1 MNKEEKALKLFQGV
15 TDVGDDL
22 IEEAGMVQ
30 RQKRKKTA
38 LWRWGLAAA
47 CLCLVLAGTAAAANP
62 QAVAEFIQRL
72 TLRVDDGG
80 YHVGGVPMTK
90 YPLSSFSPALLEA
103 SQGRDH
109 PVVTMCFST
118 WDEVRAFVGEEIPL
132 AWPDGGRDWGRDEKF
147 YVYLF
152 HVELEQLWGIDIRST
167 SISRQEK
174 VAIQIRTEHW
184 NGSEASSGMGLTEG
198 TAEPVGTHPMPD
210 GSAAEM
216 VRYLGTEEAP
226 HSYSTGY
233 FMRDGILY
241 EATALGNLSTK
252 EETVGRLERMLDSF
266 S

>member
-1 MNKEEKALKLFQGV
+1 MKENKARELFRAMA
-15 TDVGDDL
+15 DVGDDL
-22 IEEAGMVQ
+22 IDEAGTVP
-30 RQKRKKTA
+30 KRKKMPP
-38 LWRWGLAAA
+38 WRGAAIAA
-47 CLCLVLAGTAAAANP
+47 CLCLALLGTAAAANP

-72 TLRVDDGG
+72 TLRVDGGG

-109 PVVTMCFST
+109 PVVTRCFST

-132 AWPDGGRDWGRDEKF
+132 AWPDGGRDWGGDEKF

-152 HVELEQLWGIDIRST
+152 HVELEQLWGIDIGST
-167 SISRQEK
+167 SISRQEE

-184 NGSEASSGMGLTEG
+184 NGSEASSGMGLAEG

-226 HSYSTGY
+226 HAYSTGY

-252 EETVGRLERMLDSF
+252 EELVGRLERLLDSF

>member
-1 MNKEEKALKLFQGV
+1 MKENKARELFRAMA
-15 TDVGDDL
+15 DVGDDL
-22 IEEAGMVQ
+22 IDEAGTVP
-30 RQKRKKTA
+30 KRKKMPP
-38 LWRWGLAAA
+38 WRGAAIAA
-47 CLCLVLAGTAAAANP
+47 CLCLALLGTAAAANP
-62 QAVAEFIQRL
+62 RAVAEFIQRL
-72 TLRVDDGG
+72 TLRVDGGG

-109 PVVTMCFST
+109 PVVTRCFST

-132 AWPDGGRDWGRDEKF
+132 AWPDGGRDWGGDEKF

-152 HVELEQLWGIDIRST
+152 HVELEQLWGIDIGST
-167 SISRQEK
+167 SISRQEE

-184 NGSEASSGMGLTEG
+184 NGSEASSGMGLAEG
-198 TAEPVGTHPMPD
+198 TVEPVGTHPMPD

-226 HSYSTGY
+226 HAYSTGY

-252 EETVGRLERMLDSF
+252 EELVGRLERLLDSF

>member
-1 MNKEEKALKLFQGV
+1 MKENKARELFRAMA
-15 TDVGDDL
+15 DVGDDL
-22 IEEAGMVQ
+22 IDEAGTVP
-30 RQKRKKTA
+30 KRKKMPP
-38 LWRWGLAAA
+38 WRGAAIAA
-47 CLCLVLAGTAAAANP
+47 CLCLALLGTAFAAANP

-72 TLRVDDGG
+72 TLRVDGGG

-109 PVVTMCFST
+109 PVVTRCFST

-132 AWPDGGRDWGRDEKF
+132 AWPDGGRDWGGDEKF

-152 HVELEQLWGIDIRST
+152 HVELEQLWGIDIGST
-167 SISRQEK
+167 SISRQEE

-184 NGSEASSGMGLTEG
+184 NGSEASSGMGLAEG

-226 HSYSTGY
+226 HAYSTGY

-252 EETVGRLERMLDSF
+252 EETVARLEGLLDSF

>member
-1 MNKEEKALKLFQGV
+1 MKENKARELFRAMA
-15 TDVGDDL
+15 DVGDDL
-22 IEEAGMVQ
+22 IDEAGTVP
-30 RQKRKKTA
+30 KRKKMPP
-38 LWRWGLAAA
+38 WRGAAMAA
-47 CLCLVLAGTAAAANP
+47 CLCLALLGTAAAANP

-72 TLRVDDGG
+72 TLRVDGGG

-109 PVVTMCFST
+109 PVVTRCFST

-132 AWPDGGRDWGRDEKF
+132 AWPDGGRDWGGDEKF

-152 HVELEQLWGIDIRST
+152 HVGLEQLWGIDIGST
-167 SISRQEK
+167 SISRQEE

-184 NGSEASSGMGLTEG
+184 NGSEASSGMGLAEG

-226 HSYSTGY
+226 HAYSTGY

-252 EETVGRLERMLDSF
+252 EELVGRLERLLDSF

>member
-1 MNKEEKALKLFQGV
+1 MKENKARELFRAMA
-15 TDVGDDL
+15 DVGDDL
-22 IEEAGMVQ
+22 IDEAGTVP
-30 RQKRKKTA
+30 KRKKMPP
-38 LWRWGLAAA
+38 WRGAAIAA
-47 CLCLVLAGTAAAANP
+47 CLCLALLGTAAAANP
-62 QAVAEFIQRL
+62 RAVAEFIQRL
-72 TLRVDDGG
+72 TLRVDGGG

-109 PVVTMCFST
+109 PVVTRCFST

-132 AWPDGGRDWGRDEKF
+132 AWPDGGRDWGGDEKF

-152 HVELEQLWGIDIRST
+152 HVELEQLWGIDIGST
-167 SISRQEK
+167 SISRQEE

-184 NGSEASSGMGLTEG
+184 NGSEASSGMGLAEG
-198 TAEPVGTHPMPD
+198 TVEPVGTHPMPD

-226 HSYSTGY
+226 HAYSTGY

-252 EETVGRLERMLDSF
+252 EETVARLEGLLDSF

>member
-1 MNKEEKALKLFQGV
+1 MKENKARELFRAMA
-15 TDVGDDL
+15 DVGDDL
-22 IEEAGMVQ
+22 IDEAGTVP
-30 RQKRKKTA
+30 KRKKMPP
-38 LWRWGLAAA
+38 WRGAAIAA
-47 CLCLVLAGTAAAANP
+47 CLCLALLGTAFAAANP

-72 TLRVDDGG
+72 TLRVDGGG

-109 PVVTMCFST
+109 PVVTRCFST

-132 AWPDGGRDWGRDEKF
+132 AWPDGGRDWGGDEKF

-152 HVELEQLWGIDIRST
+152 HVELEQLWGIDIGST
-167 SISRQEK
+167 SISRQEE

-184 NGSEASSGMGLTEG
+184 NGSEASSGMGLAEG

-226 HSYSTGY
+226 HAYSTGY

-252 EETVGRLERMLDSF
+252 EELVGRLERLLDSF

>member
-1 MNKEEKALKLFQGV
+1 MKENKARELFRAMA
-15 TDVGDDL
+15 DVGDDL
-22 IEEAGMVQ
+22 IDEAGTVP
-30 RQKRKKTA
+30 KRKKMPP
-38 LWRWGLAAA
+38 WRGAAMAA
-47 CLCLVLAGTAAAANP
+47 CLCLALLGTAFAANP
-62 QAVAEFIQRL
+62 RAVAEFIQRL

-103 SQGRDH
+103 SRGRDH
-109 PVVTMCFST
+109 PVVTRCFST

-132 AWPDGGRDWGRDEKF
+132 AWPDGGRDWGGEDKF

-152 HVELEQLWGIDIRST
+152 HVGLEQLWGIDIGCT
-167 SISRQEK
+167 SISRQEE

-184 NGSEASSGMGLTEG
+184 NGSEASSGVGLAEG

-226 HSYSTGY
+226 HAYSTGY

-252 EETVGRLERMLDSF
+252 EETVARLEGLLDSF

>member
-1 MNKEEKALKLFQGV
+1 MKENKALELFQAMA
-15 TDVGDDL
+15 DVGDDL
-22 IEEAGMVQ
+22 IDEAGTVP
-30 RQKRKKTA
+30 KRKKTPP
-38 LWRWGLAAA
+38 WRGAAIAA
-47 CLCLVLAGTAAAANP
+47 CLCLALLGTAAAANP

-72 TLRVDDGG
+72 TLRVDGGG

-109 PVVTMCFST
+109 PVVTRCFST

-132 AWPDGGRDWGRDEKF
+132 AWPDGGRDWGGDEKF

-152 HVELEQLWGIDIRST
+152 HVGLEQLWGIDIGST
-167 SISRQEK
+167 SISRQEE

-184 NGSEASSGMGLTEG
+184 NGSEASSGMGLAEG

-226 HSYSTGY
+226 HAYSTGY

-252 EETVGRLERMLDSF
+252 EELVARLERLLDSF

>member
-1 MNKEEKALKLFQGV
+1 MKENKARELFRAMA
-15 TDVGDDL
+15 DVGDDL
-22 IEEAGMVQ
+22 IDEAGTVP
-30 RQKRKKTA
+30 KRKKMPP
-38 LWRWGLAAA
+38 WRGAAMAA
-47 CLCLVLAGTAAAANP
+47 CLCLALLGTAAAANP
-62 QAVAEFIQRL
+62 RAVAEFIQRL
-72 TLRVDDGG
+72 TLRVDGGG

-109 PVVTMCFST
+109 PVVTRCFST

-132 AWPDGGRDWGRDEKF
+132 AWPDGGRDWGGDEKF

-152 HVELEQLWGIDIRST
+152 HVELEQLWGIDIGST
-167 SISRQEK
+167 SISRQEE

-184 NGSEASSGMGLTEG
+184 NGSEASSGMGLAEG

-226 HSYSTGY
+226 HAYSTGY

-252 EETVGRLERMLDSF
+252 EELVARLERLLDSF

>member
-1 MNKEEKALKLFQGV
+1 MNNEEKAVKMFQGV

-22 IEEAGMVQ
+22 IEEAGTA
-30 RQKRKKTA
+30 QKRKKMPP
-38 LWRWGLAAA
+38 WRGASIAA
-47 CLCLVLAGTAAAANP
+47 CLCLALLGTAAAANP
-62 QAVAEFIQRL
+62 QAVAGFIQRL
-72 TLRVDDGG
+72 TLRVDGGG

-103 SQGRDH
+103 SQGRDG
-109 PVVTMCFST
+109 PVVMMCFST
-118 WDEVRAFVGEEIPL
+118 WDEVRAFVGEEIPV
-132 AWPDGGRDWGRDEKF
+132 AWPDGGRDWGWDEKF

-152 HVELEQLWGIDIRST
+152 HVEVEQLWGVDIRST
-167 SISRQEK
+167 SISRQEE
-174 VAIQIRTEHW
+174 VEIQIRTEHW
-184 NGSEASSGMGLTEG
+184 RGSEASGGMGLAEG

-226 HSYSTGY
+226 RSYSTGY
-233 FMRDGILY
+233 FIRDGILY

-252 EETVGRLERMLDSF
+252 EETVERLERMLDSF